1 MKQYEVKY
9 TKTGSTSINRKTVK
23 SNSASDAKEQI
34 KSQYNGKVSIV
45 SCVEKR

>member
-23 SNSASDAKEQI
+23 SSSASDAREQI
-34 KSQYNGKVSIV
+34 KSQYNGKVAIV
-45 SCVEKR
+45 SCVEK